1 MIGNSYKQMRADE
14 ISANIIV
21 ALDGLGDFTSIIT
34 AVLQGRGISI
44 YLVQKKMYKIIIFK
58 VVSPRAGSDPELWVA
73 DLIDF
78 DDCCRK
84 LEVLENLFLPFE
96 VDIIRSIPLS
106 GRWPSD
112 KLMWSG
118 TQNGFFFVQSAY
130 KYVLEFSSI
139 SLIGST
145 SDDRLKIRLKCKYE
159 STLLYIFYAHHM
171 QLL

>member
-1 MIGNSYKQMRADE
+1 MRADE

-78 DDCCRK
+78 DNCCWK

-118 TQNGFFFVQSAY
+118 TQNGFFSVRSAY

-145 SDDRLKIRLKCKYE
+145 SDGRLKIRLKCKYE
-159 STLLYIFYAHHM
+159 STLLYIFYAHHR